1 MNRNNIFSSVMRM
14 IIARLE
20 LVVVFSFFIT
30 LVSLSLSS
38 DLRAQI
44 PNATEFE
51 QDSSVSDGE
60 DEPLSMIEV
69 PLLNI
74 DRPEERIDLPE
85 GLYAELRI
93 LDKVTA
99 RTRSV
104 NIYLDRPLTIGRLE
118 ITMRYCTSSPPE
130 DPPETNVFLE
140 IDEDKEGIVER
151 IFTGWMFASSPGI
164 HALEHPVFDVW
175 PMICKT
181 SNGETFTA
189 KE

>member
-1 MNRNNIFSSVMRM
+1 MSRNNALSIFIVTLFV
-14 IIARLE
+14 A
-20 LVVVFSFFIT
+20 LVVALANLYLADVAT
-30 LVSLSLSS
+30 
-38 DLRAQI
+38 AQI
-44 PNATEFE
+44 PNANELE
-51 QDSSVSDGE
+51 QDRAEQEDG

-85 GLYAELRI
+85 GLYAQLRV

-99 RTRSV
+99 RTNTV
-104 NIYLDRPLTIGRLE
+104 NIYLDRPLTVGRLE
-118 ITMRYCTSSPPE
+118 ITMRYCKSSPPE

-175 PMICKT
+175 PIICKT
-181 SNGETFTA
+181 SSGEIFTA